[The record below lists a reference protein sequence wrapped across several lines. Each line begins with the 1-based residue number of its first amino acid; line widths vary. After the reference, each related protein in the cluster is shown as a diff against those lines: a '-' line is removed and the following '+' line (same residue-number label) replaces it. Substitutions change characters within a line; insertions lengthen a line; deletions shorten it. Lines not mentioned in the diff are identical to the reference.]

1 MQKLSLL
8 PIKWRNVPFFLTAFL
23 VIAADQSTKAWIRT
37 ILEKNES
44 SFELGFF
51 RIIHIHNTGAS
62 FGLFPDQTLI
72 LTIVGIVV
80 IIAVLLF
87 VLRFSHHFPF
97 LNNKLGMLALGLIF
111 GGAVGNLIDR
121 LRLGYVTDFID
132 VGVWPVF
139 NIADSSS
146 VVGTAILVF
155 IILFLSQS
163 KKTDSPA

>member
-1 MQKLSLL
+1 M
-8 PIKWRNVPFFLTAFL
+8 

-44 SFELGFF
+44 AFELGFF

-62 FGLFPDQTLI
+62 FGLFQDQSLV
-72 LTIVGIVV
+72 LTIVGIIVGVV
-80 IIAVLLF
+80 VLFF
-87 VLRFSHHFPF
+87 VLRFSHYLPF
-97 LNNKLGMLALGLIF
+97 LNTRLGMMALGLIF
-111 GGAVGNLIDR
+111 GGAIGNLVDR
-121 LRLGYVTDFID
+121 LRLGYVTDFIN

-163 KKTDSPA
+163 KKTDSSA